1 MNHVLTESEGAWRAL
16 APVVI
21 LEQLVWGNMPTR
33 GGTWSELPL
42 PELWPTSLRA
52 WRQLSTASTEFEYT
66 SRFAVSEDIS
76 RCTSI
81 YYGAN
86 RNLVYMYIY
95 VSTMGMFVRP
105 NVVYSRYI
113 VQSRN

>member
-42 PELWPTSLRA
+42 PETWPLRA
-52 WRQLSTASTEFEYT
+52 WRQLSTARTEFEYT
-66 SRFAVSEDIS
+66 SWFTVSRIFPDEPAQGRTYLLS
-76 RCTSI
+76 QALLLRC
-81 YYGAN
+81 
-86 RNLVYMYIY
+86 R
-95 VSTMGMFVRP
+95 
-105 NVVYSRYI
+105 
-113 VQSRN
+113 